1 MHEESQKDSY
11 SSRMSRTRGR
21 AKDGEIAWLALEMYR
36 GGDFKFRWS
45 SFEIIQTSSTIHER
59 SFELADLQK
68 QNSGTRMK
76 LESARFERSE
86 VRP

>member
-1 MHEESQKDSY
+1 
-11 SSRMSRTRGR
+11 
-21 AKDGEIAWLALEMYR
+21 MYR

-68 QNSGTRMK
+68 QNSGTRVK

-86 VRP
+86 VRL